1 MRRWS
6 ETAERLAATGRTSEK
21 VAILAEYLRSL
32 SPAELPIAVTYL
44 SGRPFP
50 ERDPRTTGLGWAAIS
65 AAVEAETDA
74 DEGALG
80 RAYDRSSDLGQA
92 VYDVLL
98 EGRRRPSGLGRGSQR
113 GAAGIPRRRWRGV
126 R

>member
-50 ERDPRTTGLGWAAIS
+50 ERDPRTT
-65 AAVEAETDA
+65 
-74 DEGALG
+74 
-80 RAYDRSSDLGQA
+80 DLG
-92 VYDVLL
+92 
-98 EGRRRPSGLGRGSQR
+98 
-113 GAAGIPRRRWRGV
+113 
-126 R
+126 